1 MTPDDPVVR
10 RTVEIENL
18 TMCLDRRGDSG
29 QIEFYEEPILYRCGI
44 SVRIISTFSS
54 ANQRTP
60 DQVKISVQTD
70 RLGLCVSETQLP
82 MLVRLIQERFYFFNT
97 VFGPYRGFFF
107 NFFTGVPKIREAGLK
122 NIFYDPSIELY
133 LGAIVTSVSLEESRC
148 PFF

>member
-1 MTPDDPVVR
+1 M
-10 RTVEIENL
+10 
-18 TMCLDRRGDSG
+18 DRRGDSG

-82 MLVRLIQERFYFFNT
+82 MLVRLIQESFFKFNYIKKIKFQLFGDHLTPNYDFAKIFY
-97 VFGPYRGFFF
+97 
-107 NFFTGVPKIREAGLK
+107 LK
-122 NIFYDPSIELY
+122 NFS
-133 LGAIVTSVSLEESRC
+133 
-148 PFF
+148 